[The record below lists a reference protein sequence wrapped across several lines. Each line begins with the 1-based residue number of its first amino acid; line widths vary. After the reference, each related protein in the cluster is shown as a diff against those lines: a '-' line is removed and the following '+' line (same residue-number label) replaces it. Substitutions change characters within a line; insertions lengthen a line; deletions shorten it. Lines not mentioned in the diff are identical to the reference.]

1 MLQNVQNQQNITKSY
16 KNVNSEQKCVKEITT
31 KM

>member
-1 MLQNVQNQQNITKSY
+1 MLQNQQNITKSY